1 MMAAIADRPVFYK
14 GRKKGFYVR
23 VGDSDDNPEAF
34 SIPPQAQQSHSQP
47 C

>member
-1 MMAAIADRPVFYK
+1 MMAVIVDRPVFYK
-14 GRKKGFYVR
+14 GRIKGFYVR

-34 SIPPQAQQSHSQP
+34 SIPPQAQPPHSQL